1 MLSFGDKLRQVFQQV
16 QAKRLEGNER
26 TRIFMKIKES
36 LDDELEKMRERVEQ
50 IEAAKKRL
58 VTDWKTEM
66 DAVATA
72 NKEEEEKRAKEREF
86 QR

>member
-1 MLSFGDKLRQVFQQV
+1 
-16 QAKRLEGNER
+16 
-26 TRIFMKIKES
+26 MKIKES

-66 DAVATA
+66 DAVANA

-86 QR
+86 

>member
-1 MLSFGDKLRQVFQQV
+1 MFQQV

-66 DAVATA
+66 DAVANA

-86 QR
+86 